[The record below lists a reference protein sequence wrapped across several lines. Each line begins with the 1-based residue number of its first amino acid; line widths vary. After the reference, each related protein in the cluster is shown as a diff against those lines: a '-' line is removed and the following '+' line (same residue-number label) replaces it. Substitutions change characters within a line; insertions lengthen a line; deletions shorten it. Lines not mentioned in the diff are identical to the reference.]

1 MADSEVKIQ
10 IKTEADVSGADE
22 AEQRLR
28 KLKEEEKRS
37 QPAPTPSTP
46 KSDPRPETKPRAEE
60 PKPTRSS
67 TPQPSWPK
75 KEGEYKLATEE
86 NPKEDRSAVAPTR
99 ERATAEKEV
108 TREVQAQGNELEETK
123 KRINDLYRTAAA
135 YEAKGMDTAAASA
148 RADARSLERDVARA
162 TKERSAEENR
172 VTRELREQDALRKA
186 GITTMRQIGK
196 IGAGA
201 LIGEIIPSVI
211 DHVAAG
217 ETLSNRRTATESR
230 NTRQA
235 SILNSVRG
243 TSGQVAS
250 EAWSSEDNVAQLRRE
265 RPQLRSEQKF
275 NTARA
280 IGEGA
285 GWGAGVGA
293 VVGSVVP
300 VLGTAVGA
308 GIGAALGAA
317 VKGIP
322 AYLQGR
328 NAIKQ
333 SEQEEELEE
342 KRGKDLTAMASEKF
356 LKEEGGLQLGAL
368 RGRSKRSVEGH
379 REALVNEMA
388 EQWLNTYRDV
398 YNRTK
403 GNDAIASEMAG
414 LTVKNRVTDTQ
425 ATAGAGLVD
434 ARSGGADVAAAAAWA
449 GASVPGMSEVASK
462 IGDLHSTVQAGNEAM
477 TMVNQAK

>member
-1 MADSEVKIQ
+1 MADSDVKIK
-10 IKTEADVSGADE
+10 ISTEADVSGADE

-28 KLKEEEKRS
+28 KLKDEEKRT
-37 QPAPTPSTP
+37 QPT
-46 KSDPRPETKPRAEE
+46 PRPE
-60 PKPTRSS
+60 PKPKPEDPKPARPS
-67 TPQPSWPK
+67 TDVPPKPVTTAQPSWPK
-75 KEGEYKLATEE
+75 KDGEYRLATEA
-86 NPKEDRSAVAPTR
+86 NPRGDQSTAAPTR

-108 TREVQAQGNELEETK
+108 TREVRAQGDELEETK
-123 KRINDLYRTAAA
+123 KRIKDLYRSAAA
-135 YEAKGMDTAAASA
+135 YEANGMDTAAASA
-148 RADARSLERDVARA
+148 RADARSLERDVARF
-162 TKERSAEENR
+162 TKEKAAEENR
-172 VTRELREQDALRKA
+172 ATREMREQDALRKA
-186 GITTMRQIGK
+186 GITTMRQIGN
-196 IGAGA
+196 IGVGA
-201 LIGEIIPSVI
+201 LVGEIIPSVI
-211 DHVAAG
+211 DQIAAG
-217 ETLSNRRTATESR
+217 ETLSNRRAATESR

-250 EAWSSEDNVAQLRRE
+250 EAWSAEDNVAQLRRE
-265 RPQLRSEQKF
+265 RPQLQSDQKF

-328 NAIKQ
+328 NALKQ
-333 SEQEEELEE
+333 SEQEEQQEE
-342 KRGKDLTAMASEKF
+342 KRGKNLTAMASDKF

-368 RGRSKRSVEGH
+368 RGRSKRSLEGH

-403 GNDAIASEMAG
+403 GNDAIASEIAG
-414 LTVKNRVTDTQ
+414 LTVKNRVIDTQ
-425 ATAGAGLVD
+425 AAAGAGLVD
-434 ARSGGADVAAAAAWA
+434 ARSGGGEIAAAARWA
-449 GASVPGMSEVASK
+449 TGSFPGMSELATQ
-462 IGDLHSTVQAGNEAM
+462 INALHATVQQGNQDGQI
-477 TMVNQAK
+477 VNQAK